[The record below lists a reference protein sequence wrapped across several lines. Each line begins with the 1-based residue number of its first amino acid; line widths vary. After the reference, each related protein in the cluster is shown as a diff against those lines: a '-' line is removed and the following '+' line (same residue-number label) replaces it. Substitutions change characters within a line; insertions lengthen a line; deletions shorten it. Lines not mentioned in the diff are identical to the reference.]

1 MSEPDQRM
9 LLHDVA
15 DRLNGVSDCLPLPD
29 QLGPHPAVGEVLDD
43 EVRNLA
49 RLLTFLSGETAFRH
63 RATARSLRRPQ
74 TPNRRVALAL
84 ARAAQPTGAAL
95 AALGD
100 AVHRL
105 GVLID
110 LTHHAAGPGHAQATE
125 VARQALVD
133 SVASARGHLAH
144 AARQLRTTA
153 DAPTAS
159 AAAALPAPSPAS
171 SRTR

>member
-1 MSEPDQRM
+1 M

-29 QLGPHPAVGEVLDD
+29 QLGPQPAVGEVLDE

-49 RLLTFLSGETAFRH
+49 RMLTFLAGETAFRH
-63 RATARSLRRPQ
+63 RATARSPRRPP
-74 TPNRRVALAL
+74 TPDRRVALAL

-105 GVLID
+105 GVLMD
-110 LTHHAAGPGHAQATE
+110 LTHQAVGPGHAQATAT
-125 VARQALVD
+125 ARQALVD
-133 SVASARGHLAH
+133 SVALAREHLAH

-153 DAPTAS
+153 DAPATS
-159 AAAALPAPSPAS
+159 GVAALPAPSPAS
-171 SRTR
+171 SRAR